1 MTKDRCDVLVIGAG
15 AAGLAAAI
23 EARTLRANV
32 VLIEKNDAPG
42 GTTGWSIGS
51 FTATQTPHQISAGIK
66 DSTDAH
72 FDDMRRFAGKDADRD
87 NPGLRRLFVEN
98 LSDTLRWLMS
108 MGVEFFGPM
117 PEPPHTKPRMHN
129 VLSAG
134 HEGAERR
141 RPLRPKSTLRAAAE
155 RNH

>member
-1 MTKDRCDVLVIGAG
+1 MTKTTCDVLIVGAG
-15 AAGLAAAI
+15 GAGLAAAI
-23 EARTLRANV
+23 EARAQGADV
-32 VLIEKNDAPG
+32 ILIEKNDAPG
-42 GTTGWSIGS
+42 GTTAWSIGS
-51 FTATQTPHQISAGIK
+51 FTATQTPQQLAAGIE
-66 DSTDAH
+66 DDPDAH
-72 FDDMRRFAGKDADRD
+72 FDDMPKFAGKDANRD
-87 NPGLRRLFVEN
+87 NPDLRRIFVDN
-98 LSDTLRWLMS
+98 ANDTLRWLMS